1 MSDPHQLS
9 FFELI
14 WVVLLAA
21 LIVGELFLARAS
33 ARTIEIFKPTVVL
46 AAVLAYYCLIGPLMA
61 IASGDWFERGID
73 RRPDM
78 VFGWAG
84 ATVFYFCTLVGFY
97 GLSAPRFGHRFLL
110 SLDAQKV
117 YRFGLRLCQLG
128 LLFFTLVAGFSVVYF
143 LNPFAARSELLGR
156 GVNVFGGGGFAS
168 YFLLSLNFLI
178 PGLCLLFTSW
188 VQTRQHGLSLV
199 LWSAA
204 ATGIFVTLGFR
215 FRLVLVAV
223 PFLIIW
229 YMVRRRRPRMLVVSL
244 LSVLLIFSAGYIGL
258 TRNYGTGLDLA
269 AVEGLSGEEIFA
281 TGFDEAHVFLTT
293 SAMIAATPERN
304 PYVGLQPV
312 LSVLQFPIP
321 RSLFPAKDTFG
332 YLQQSITNLF
342 GNPILGVGAAL
353 LCFGEWFLMAG
364 WLSLVFVS
372 LAFGWGLR
380 CLWNWLLARQHEP
393 LAVTCYALAASYLY
407 LVVSRGYMAQ
417 VVSGGVFTVLP
428 LFWIYYRWAK
438 PVTPVA
444 TPSAPSLPR
453 R

>member
-1 MSDPHQLS
+1 MSDPNQLF

-14 WVVLLAA
+14 WVVLLAG
-21 LIVGELFLARAS
+21 LIFAELFSARAS
-33 ARTIEIFKPTVVL
+33 SRSIDVFKPTVVL
-46 AAVLAYYCLIGPLMA
+46 AVILAYYCLIGPLIA
-61 IASGDWFERGID
+61 ISSGEWFERGID

-84 ATVFYFCTLVGFY
+84 ATVFYFSTLVGFY
-97 GLSAPRFGHRFLL
+97 GLSAPRFGRRFLI
-110 SLDAQKV
+110 SLDPQKI
-117 YRFGLRLCQLG
+117 YGFGTRLCQLG
-128 LLFFTLVAGFSVVYF
+128 LLFFTLVTGFSVVYF
-143 LNPFAARSELLGR
+143 LNPFAARSTLLDS
-156 GVNVFGGGGFAS
+156 GVNVFQSGGLAV
-168 YFLLSLNFLI
+168 YLMLSLNFMI

-188 VQTRQHGLSLV
+188 LQARRHLV
-199 LWSAA
+199 PLIVWSTA

-229 YMVRRRRPRMLVVSL
+229 YMARRRRPRTLVVTL
-244 LSVLLIFSAGYIGL
+244 MAAALIFTAGYIGL

-269 AVEGLSGEEIFA
+269 AVQALSGEEIFA
-281 TGFDEAHVFLTT
+281 TGFDEAHVFMTT
-293 SAMIAATPERN
+293 SAMIAATPEKN

-332 YLQQSITNLF
+332 YLEQSMSNLF
-342 GNPILGVGAAL
+342 GSSIAGVGAAL

-364 WLSLVFVS
+364 WLSLVAVS

-393 LAVTCYALAASYLY
+393 LAVTCYALAASYIY
-407 LVVSRGYMAQ
+407 MIVSRGYMAQ
-417 VVSGGVFTVLP
+417 VVAGAVFTVLP